1 MADFK
6 SAKDVRKTFM
16 DFFMQ
21 KKQHEYVHSSCVIP
35 ADDPTLLFANA
46 GMNQYKPIFL
56 GTVDPNS
63 DMAKWVRAVNTQKC
77 IRAGG
82 KHNDLDD
89 VGKDVYHHTF
99 FEMLGNWSFGDYF
112 KIEVCT
118 WAWELL
124 TTVFKIPSDRLYV
137 TYFGGHTEAGLEP
150 DLECKEIWL
159 KLGLPESHII
169 PGSMKDNFWEMGE
182 TGPCGPCSELHYDR
196 IGGRNAADLV
206 NQDDPDVLE
215 IWNLVFIQFNRETDG
230 SLKPL
235 PKKHI
240 DCGMGFERLV
250 SVIQDK
256 RSNYDTDVFVPLF
269 EAIQKGTGAP
279 TYQGR
284 VGDEDKDGIDMAYR
298 VLADH
303 ARTLTIALADGGRPD
318 NTGRG
323 YVLRRILRRAVR
335 YGTEKLGAKPRFFSS
350 LVNTVVDLLGDT
362 FPEVTKDPQSIV
374 DIIDEEEEQFLKTL
388 SRGRSLLNRTISKL
402 GASKVLPGDVA
413 WRLYDTY
420 GFPVDLTQLMVEEKG
435 LTVDMEVYEEERKK
449 AQLLSQ
455 GKGASVEDTIA
466 LDIHSI
472 TDLQNRG
479 VATTDDSPKYN
490 YTASQP
496 DTADGAYEFAPCE
509 ATVVGL
515 RYNKAFVE
523 SVNSGTEVGVLLDKT
538 NFYAEQ
544 GGQIY
549 DEGFMIGVN
558 DESVEVCVTNVQ
570 VKAGYVLHRGKVEGV
585 LRVGDKLKLHIDTAR
600 RRPIMSNHTATH
612 ILNHALRFV
621 LGPDSDQKGSLVAP
635 EKLRFD
641 FTNKGAMTAEQVKKT
656 EAEVI
661 RIVQTRKPVYA
672 KLCSLADAKKIKG
685 LRAMFDETYPDPVRV
700 VCVGTPVEQL
710 ESAPDS
716 NTGMETTVEFCGG
729 THLSAAHHV
738 GDFCV
743 SSEEAIAKG
752 IRRIVALTGH
762 EASKAIKK
770 GQLIETEVLN
780 VKNTLGDPAT
790 ANSKLLS
797 KKIIEI
803 TEEIAKATLP
813 YWKKED
819 LRNVLKS
826 MKKTLD
832 EAERLE
838 KAAHANKV
846 LDKVKSL
853 VEERKTDKFIVEIL
867 DAGSNTKALDAALKQ
882 VKTTAPHMA
891 AMFISVDEAAKKIF
905 CLSSVPKEAVAA
917 GLTAIDWV
925 RYLTDIMGGKGGG
938 KAEAAQAS
946 GPNFENAALVLSKA
960 REYASQLLT
969 ASGSEPSNPKNEQE
983 DDVPTNTKTTS
994 KKSKNNK
1001 ANSTATTTN
1010 KSSQN
1015 SSGIQANKPK
1025 PSSENGSVPQQS
1037 SKPSKQSQQSSSCP
1051 DSSKSLITSIVQNYY
1066 QTNPSKDSKQFP
1078 LTQPDDYL
1086 TTGNELSYVYQI
1098 SNQDLKYKGQTVTS
1112 CTEAKLVYFLELI
1125 QNVRN
1130 NITVLRAQE
1139 QGAGV
1144 ITEAGLSRLN
1154 TILTELNGDLK
1165 YLDELLVHKTYLL
1178 YEYISIVDI
1187 YLYVVLSPFFINKK
1201 EEMIVKY
1208 PSLFR
1213 LFRTVHKQ
1221 TYVQEALK
1229 MY

>member
-1 MADFK
+1 MADFM

-16 DFFMQ
+16 DFFMK
-21 KKQHEYVHSSCVIP
+21 KKQHDYVHSSCVIP
-35 ADDPTLLFANA
+35 SDDPTLLFANA

-63 DMAKWVRAVNTQKC
+63 DMAKLVRAVNTQKC

-112 KIEVCT
+112 KLEVCT

-124 TTVFKIPSDRLYV
+124 TTVYKIPADRLYV
-137 TYFGGHTEAGLEP
+137 TYFGGHEPAGLEP
-150 DLECKEIWL
+150 DLECKQIWL
-159 KLGLPESHII
+159 DLGLPESHII

-196 IGGRNAADLV
+196 IGGGRNAADLV

-215 IWNLVFIQFNRETDG
+215 IWNLVFIHETDG

-250 SVIQDK
+250 SIIQDK

-279 TYQGR
+279 PYQGR
-284 VGDEDKDGIDMAYR
+284 VGEEDKEGIDMAYR

-335 YGTEKLGAKPRFFSS
+335 YGTEKLGAKPRLFSS

-362 FPEVTKDPQSIV
+362 FPELTKDPQSIV

-388 SRGRSLLNRTISKL
+388 SRGRSLLNRTIAKL
-402 GASKVLPGDVA
+402 GESKVLPGDVA

-435 LTVDMEVYEEERKK
+435 LSVDMEVYEDAKKK

-455 GKGASVEDTIA
+455 GKGATIEDTIG

-472 TDLQNRG
+472 TDLQTRG
-479 VATTDDSPKYN
+479 VPPTDDSPKYK
-490 YTASQP
+490 YAPTQP
-496 DTADGAYEFAPCE
+496 DTADGAYEFEPCE
-509 ATVVGL
+509 GTVVGL
-515 RYNKAFVE
+515 RYNKQFVD
-523 SVNSGTEVGVLLDKT
+523 SVSSGTEAGILLDKS

-570 VKAGYVLHRGKVEGV
+570 VKAGYVLHRGKIEGT

-621 LGPDSDQKGSLVAP
+621 LGPEADQKGSLVAP
-635 EKLRFD
+635 DRLRFD
-641 FTNKGAMTAEQVKKT
+641 FTNKGAMTADQVKKA

-661 RIVQTRKPVYA
+661 RIVQTKKPVYA

-710 ESAPDS
+710 ESEPESQA
-716 NTGMETTVEFCGG
+716 GMETSVEFCGG
-729 THLSAAHHV
+729 THLAMAHHV
-738 GDFCV
+738 GDFCI

-752 IRRIVALTGH
+752 IRRIVALSGN
-762 EASKAIKK
+762 EATKAIKK
-770 GQLIETEVLN
+770 AQVIETKVLN
-780 VKNTLGDPAT
+780 IKNTLSNPNT
-790 ANSKLLS
+790 ADSKALS
-797 KKIIEI
+797 KKIIDI

-819 LRNVLKS
+819 LRNLLKT
-826 MKKTLD
+826 MKKSLD
-832 EAERLE
+832 EAERLQ
-838 KAAHANKV
+838 KAAHASKV
-846 LDKVKSL
+846 LERVKSL
-853 VEERKTDKFIVEIL
+853 VEERKADKFIVEIL

-882 VKTTAPHMA
+882 VKTSAPHMA

-905 CLSSVPKEAVAA
+905 CLSSVPKEAVSA

-938 KAEAAQAS
+938 KAESAQAS
-946 GPNFENAALVLSKA
+946 GPNYENAPLVLSKA
-960 REYASQLLT
+960 RDYASQQLSGSPSPVSDPIKPQEDTKNKNSATAKNIKPMLGPNVNGTVSRKGNAPIATPVQPIDIPCSQTPRNDRQLLT
-969 ASGSEPSNPKNEQE
+969 
-983 DDVPTNTKTTS
+983 T
-994 KKSKNNK
+994 
-1001 ANSTATTTN
+1001 
-1010 KSSQN
+1010 
-1015 SSGIQANKPK
+1015 
-1025 PSSENGSVPQQS
+1025 
-1037 SKPSKQSQQSSSCP
+1037 
-1051 DSSKSLITSIVQNYY
+1051 IVQNYY
-1066 QTNPSKDSKQFP
+1066 QTHPSKDAKVP
-1078 LTQPDDYL
+1078 LEQPKDYL
-1086 TTGNELSYVYQI
+1086 TNGNELSYVYQI
-1098 SNQDLKYKGQTVTS
+1098 SNKDLKYKDQPVTNV
-1112 CTEAKLVYFLELI
+1112 TEAKLISFLELI
-1125 QNVRN
+1125 D
-1130 NITVLRAQE
+1130 NIRTNIALLKAQE
-1139 QGAGV
+1139 QAGGV
-1144 ITEAGLSRLN
+1144 ITHVILN
-1154 TILTELNGDLK
+1154 KLNAILTELNTDLK
-1165 YLDELLVHKTYLL
+1165 YLDTILVKKTYLL
-1178 YEYISIVDI
+1178 YEYICIVDI
-1187 YLYVVLSPFFINKK
+1187 YLYVVLSSLFVNKRD
-1201 EEMIVKY
+1201 EMVNKY
-1208 PSLFR
+1208 PSLYR

-1221 TYVQEALK
+1221 KYVQDALNV
-1229 MY
+1229 